1 MEVHKMKPEM
11 KIVLVAEDIYSA
23 GRIMAVGGIVLI
35 LITFFVFNLPD
46 ILIGDVAE
54 DWNTNGGLYI
64 FGYTLSII
72 LIILGL
78 VAHHV
83 AKWPEFVTE
92 VFADGWMRE
101 FLRSPDGRP
110 TRINSDIPPDLIV
123 KVSKYRKKYSKR
135 RKNWYVWLTYSLYYD
150 GKIYDIIHYGWL
162 NEPKKIEKL
171 EEFVHQLEKLA
182 EKNSGGKEIKVSFF
196 DVTDILEWN
205 TLEYSKELKEQRDKL
220 IESGGEE

>member
-1 MEVHKMKPEM
+1 MKPEM
-11 KIVLVAEDIYSA
+11 KIVLVAEDRLSTGRWFVIIAIFGLLLGSSLTLIPDYLNGKIYTYDSQTWA
-23 GRIMAVGGIVLI
+23 F
-35 LITFFVFNLPD
+35 TFFG
-46 ILIGDVAE
+46 IGFFI
-54 DWNTNGGLYI
+54 TM
-64 FGYTLSII
+64 
-72 LIILGL
+72 IILGL

-110 TRINSDIPPDLIV
+110 TQINNDIPPDLIV